1 MVDMEI
7 RITKH
12 CMERFKE
19 RTFDLNLTESELIEI
34 ISRGRIIRTR
44 PGNAYELETH
54 IEGRK
59 HYFAIKKEHS
69 TYTVLT
75 YLGDADYREW
85 VFKNEILARYRS
97 VRKKSRFK
105 MTEPMEAAL
114 I

>member
-1 MVDMEI
+1 MEI

-12 CMERFKE
+12 CMERFQE
-19 RTFDLNLTESELIEI
+19 RAFDLNLTESELIEI

-44 PGNAYELETH
+44 PGNAYELETF

-75 YLGDADYREW
+75 YLGDSDYREW
-85 VFKNEILARYRS
+85 VYKTEILARYRS
-97 VRKKSRFK
+97 ARKRPRFK
-105 MTEPMEAAL
+105 MTEAVEAVL
-114 I
+114 V